1 VDAAP
6 DAIQVQGAVCL
17 GEGGRVEHSSSG
29 SGGDGFEDLG
39 VSQAGEGVGDHG
51 PHRVAL
57 SLIGGDDGVLS
68 PIPRRGRSGGVEQDV
83 DRLPGGRGGQ
93 RPP

>member
-1 VDAAP
+1 MPPRMLSRYKVPSALVKVA
-6 DAIQVQGAVCL
+6 GWN
-17 GEGGRVEHSSSG
+17 SSSG

-39 VSQAGEGVGDHG
+39 VCQAGEGVGDHG